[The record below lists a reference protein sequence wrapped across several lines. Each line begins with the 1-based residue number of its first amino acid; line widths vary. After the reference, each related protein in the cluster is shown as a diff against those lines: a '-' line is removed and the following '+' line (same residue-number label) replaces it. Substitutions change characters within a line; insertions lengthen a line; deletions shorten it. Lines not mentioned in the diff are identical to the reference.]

1 MVHLAEASDADQQ
14 AIEDIRKQ
22 WINERNPQLKLL
34 LKMRLD
40 VLVKEVNSAKTFEEE
55 MKKATNRLYRAIA
68 EMVQQGQG
76 QMLVS
81 MSPDELKSF
90 LISSGM
96 GDALTY
102 FERSQVDIVELI
114 NKATIEIDPQ
124 FKSAPPNL
132 IQAIAQ
138 QTSSQVFDAQ
148 ILPSLSSAIRNM
160 ATTAIIVG
168 SSKPVL
174 DQMRVAFDKS
184 VGVGTTQ
191 ARTKIAEFGRSIN
204 ALNADE
210 AGLENF
216 IYVGPKDGITRP
228 FCRKLVGKVAN
239 ALTICTR
246 CSLCINIRRSHE
258 VACFF
263 DQESTCWT
271 NCFDI
276 NIFNN
281 LIGDQL
287 SIARNCF
294 NGKVAKDFVD
304 WMNIAIR

>member
-22 WINERNPQLKLL
+22 WINERNPQMKLL

-114 NKATIEIDPQ
+114 NKATLAIDPE
-124 FKSAPPNL
+124 FRSAPPNL

-168 SSKPVL
+168 S
-174 DQMRVAFDKS
+174 
-184 VGVGTTQ
+184 
-191 ARTKIAEFGRSIN
+191 
-204 ALNADE
+204 
-210 AGLENF
+210 
-216 IYVGPKDGITRP
+216 
-228 FCRKLVGKVAN
+228 
-239 ALTICTR
+239 
-246 CSLCINIRRSHE
+246 
-258 VACFF
+258 
-263 DQESTCWT
+263 
-271 NCFDI
+271 
-276 NIFNN
+276 
-281 LIGDQL
+281 
-287 SIARNCF
+287 
-294 NGKVAKDFVD
+294 
-304 WMNIAIR
+304 

>member
-1 MVHLAEASDADQQ
+1 MYCPHCFSLFNSVVHLAEAGGADKE
-14 AIEDIRKQ
+14 AIEDLRKQ
-22 WINERNPQLKLL
+22 WIDQRNPQMKLL

-40 VLVKEVNSAKTFEEE
+40 TLIKEVNSAKTFEEE

-90 LISSGM
+90 LITSGM

-114 NKATIEIDPQ
+114 NKATIEIDPE
-124 FKSAPPNL
+124 FRSAPPAI

-174 DQMRVAFDKS
+174 DQMRV
-184 VGVGTTQ
+184 GIGTTQ

-228 FCRKLVGKVAN
+228 FCRKLVGKVLSKKQIIKLDN
-239 ALTICTR
+239 GQPSSGPPLT
-246 CSLCINIRRSHE
+246 SGGGY
-258 VACFF
+258 
-263 DQESTCWT
+263 
-271 NCFDI
+271 NCRHSWAPVSKGFLKVNDLTVVSDSEIKDI
-276 NIFNN
+276 TT
-281 LIGDQL
+281 
-287 SIARNCF
+287 
-294 NGKVAKDFVD
+294 
-304 WMNIAIR
+304 

>member
-1 MVHLAEASDADQQ
+1 MDHCPYCLNSFNNMVHLAEASDADQQ

-76 QMLVS
+76 QMLVA

-114 NKATIEIDPQ
+114 NKATIAIDPE
-124 FKSAPPNL
+124 FRSAPPNI

-160 ATTAIIVG
+160 ATTAVIVG

-174 DQMRVAFDKS
+174 DQMRIAFEKS

-228 FCRKLVGKVAN
+228 FCRKLVGKVLSKKQIIKLDN
-239 ALTICTR
+239 GQPSSGPPLT
-246 CSLCINIRRSHE
+246 
-258 VACFF
+258 AGGGY
-263 DQESTCWT
+263 
-271 NCFDI
+271 NCRHSWAPVSKGFLKVNDLAVVSDSEIKDI
-276 NIFNN
+276 MI
-281 LIGDQL
+281 
-287 SIARNCF
+287 
-294 NGKVAKDFVD
+294 
-304 WMNIAIR
+304 

>member
-1 MVHLAEASDADQQ
+1 
-14 AIEDIRKQ
+14 
-22 WINERNPQLKLL
+22 
-34 LKMRLD
+34 
-40 VLVKEVNSAKTFEEE
+40 

-76 QMLVS
+76 QMLVA

-102 FERSQVDIVELI
+102 FERSQVDIVGLI
-114 NKATIEIDPQ
+114 NKATIAIDPE
-124 FKSAPPNL
+124 FRSAPPNI

-160 ATTAIIVG
+160 ATTAVIVG

-174 DQMRVAFDKS
+174 DQMRIAFEKS

-228 FCRKLVGKVAN
+228 FCRKLVGKVLSKKQIIKLDN
-239 ALTICTR
+239 GQPSSGPPLT
-246 CSLCINIRRSHE
+246 
-258 VACFF
+258 AGGGY
-263 DQESTCWT
+263 
-271 NCFDI
+271 NCRHSWAPVSKGFLKVNDLAVVSDSEIKDI
-276 NIFNN
+276 MI
-281 LIGDQL
+281 
-287 SIARNCF
+287 
-294 NGKVAKDFVD
+294 
-304 WMNIAIR
+304 